1 MSITL
6 CTLHYVHYIMYI
18 TLCTLHYVH
27 YIMYTSAP
35 LIIPKFLVLKQAACF
50 VMVSFYKHVTIKHAK

>member
-1 MSITL
+1 
-6 CTLHYVHYIMYI
+6 
-18 TLCTLHYVH
+18 
-27 YIMYTSAP
+27 MYTSAP